1 MKKFKIYYEMK
12 EEKIVELIFNNLL
25 YEFEIIKAF
34 LADIM
39 KISVEE
45 ADTIYSLLKYG
56 NNAHYKDYIV
66 TIEKNTLNIY
76 YTCKTPYI
84 KEIKE
89 K

>member
-1 MKKFKIYYEMK
+1 MRKFKIYYEMT
-12 EEKIVELIFNNLL
+12 EEKIVELIFNNFISE
-25 YEFEIIKAF
+25 YKIIKNF

-39 KISVEE
+39 IISAEE
-45 ADTIYSLLKYG
+45 ADNICNLLKYG
-56 NNAHYKDYIV
+56 NNTLYKDYIV

-76 YTCKTPYI
+76 YIRKTPYI

>member
-1 MKKFKIYYEMK
+1 MRTFKIYYEMT
-12 EEKIVELIFNNLL
+12 EEKIVELIFNNFL
-25 YEFEIIKAF
+25 YEFKTIKAF

-45 ADTIYSLLKYG
+45 ADNICRLLKYS
-56 NNAHYKDYIV
+56 NDAHYKDYTV

-76 YTCKTPYI
+76 CVSKTPYI

-89 K
+89 E